1 MKFREKV
8 TRCTPAKLQGAPAR
22 PDAPRCQAKRPG
34 TVKREGEGPGDEADG
49 EPRVGERL
57 SGDTRL
63 AVTEAAEVGAL
74 LIVSNDTDLLSMSP
88 WRGTPIIEPAAFA
101 AKVDAM
107 RRHARR
113 RRR

>member
-1 MKFREKV
+1 MSRARRASV
-8 TRCTPAKLQGAPAR
+8 TASRATGGPEPVGDRVRRWTAR
-22 PDAPRCQAKRPG
+22 
-34 TVKREGEGPGDEADG
+34 
-49 EPRVGERL
+49 
-57 SGDTRL
+57 
-63 AVTEAAEVGAL
+63 AAEVGAL

-88 WRGTPIIEPAAFA
+88 WRGTPVIEPATFA